1 MSLAQVLLEEMENN
15 YKVTEKLFNLVEPGQ
30 LGWKPPTGSNWMT
43 VGQLLMHCSQAGGVA
58 VRAFVTGDWGL
69 PEGVDIKDI
78 PPEEMLPP
86 AEKLPT
92 VESVD
97 QALRLLAE
105 DREIGIATLKGLNEA
120 ELLEK
125 RFCAPWGG
133 LEFTLFQHCLHMI
146 EHLAQH
152 KGQLFYY
159 LKLLGKDVKTGDLW
173 GEV

>member
-1 MSLAQVLLEEMENN
+1 MSLVEVLVQEMEVN
-15 YKVTEKLFNLVEPGQ
+15 YKVTEKLFRLVEPGQ

-58 VRAFVTGDWGL
+58 VRAFVTGDWGM
-69 PEGVDIKDI
+69 PDGVDMKNI

-86 AEKLPT
+86 AEKLPA

-105 DREIGIATLKGLNEA
+105 DREVGITTLKGLDEA
-120 ELLEK
+120 ELLQR
-125 RFCAPWGG
+125 RFSAPWGG
-133 LEFTLFQHCLHMI
+133 LEFTLLQHILHMI
-146 EHLAQH
+146 NHLGQH

-173 GEV
+173 GEI

>member
-1 MSLAQVLLEEMENN
+1 MSLVKVLSQEMENN
-15 YKVTEKLFNLVEPGQ
+15 YEITKKLFQLVEPGQ
-30 LGWKPPTGSNWMT
+30 LCWKPQTGSNWMT
-43 VGQLLMHCSQAGGVA
+43 VGQLLMHCSSACGVA
-58 VRAFVTGDWGL
+58 VRAFVNGDWGL

-105 DREIGIATLKGLNEA
+105 DREVGIATLNGLNEA
-120 ELLEK
+120 ELLQK
-125 RFCAPWGG
+125 RFSAPWGG
-133 LEFTLFQHCLHMI
+133 LEFTLFQHILHMI
-146 EHLAQH
+146 NHLAQH
-152 KGQLFYY
+152 KAQLFYY